1 MPPWSEK
8 VEREVDAFL
17 EEFEELFETDPE
29 TALDL
34 ARKLHGEVSE
44 HPDVKLARIRA
55 VWALHGADAA
65 RSALE
70 ELTREQ
76 PVFADAHHILALVY
90 EELGDKLR
98 QIEESLLVLRLDA
111 EQDALEGV
119 SPSSSEELIVQA
131 AERAL
136 SRLPS
141 PFRERLRGVPI
152 LIEER
157 PSKSLVE
164 EGFDP
169 RALGLFEGQID
180 EERAF
185 GEATEQPSR
194 IVLYSANLL
203 ASFPDPEELRYEVE
217 VTVRHEIGHFFGL
230 EEDDLERLGLE

>member
-1 MPPWSEK
+1 MSRWSEE

-29 TALDL
+29 TAFDL
-34 ARKLHGEVSE
+34 ARKLQGEVSE

-65 RSALE
+65 RSALL

-76 PVFADAHHILALVY
+76 PDFADAHHILALVY
-90 EELGDKLR
+90 EELGDQR
-98 QIEESLLVLRLDA
+98 GQVEESLSVLALDA
-111 EQDALEGV
+111 AQDAAEGLD
-119 SPSSSEELIVQA
+119 PASSEDFIVQA
-131 AERAL
+131 AEQAL
-136 SRLPS
+136 ERLPS
-141 PFRERLRGVPI
+141 PFRERLQGVPI
-152 LIEER
+152 LIEPR
-157 PSKSLVE
+157 PSRALVE
-164 EGFDP
+164 QGFDP
-169 RALGLFEGQID
+169 RALGLFDGPID

-185 GEATEQPSR
+185 GEANEQPTR

-203 ASFPDPEELRYEVE
+203 ASFPDPDELRYEVE

>member
-34 ARKLHGEVSE
+34 AGKLQGEVSE

-76 PVFADAHHILALVY
+76 PDFADAHHILALVY
-90 EELGDKLR
+90 EELGDQRR
-98 QIEESLLVLRLDA
+98 QVEESLLVLRLDA
-111 EQDALEGV
+111 EQDALEGAI
-119 SPSSSEELIVQA
+119 PSSSEEFIVQA
-131 AERAL
+131 AEQAL
-136 SRLPS
+136 ERLPS

-157 PSKSLVE
+157 PSRSLVE

-180 EERAF
+180 EERAL
-185 GEATEQPSR
+185 GEASEQPSR

-203 ASFPDPEELRYEVE
+203 ASFSDPDELRYEV
-217 VTVRHEIGHFFGL
+217 
-230 EEDDLERLGLE
+230 